1 VTPSVIFRTVASRA
15 QGLAFRASGAFGAFG
30 AGQPTARVLGV
41 VAVLLTFASGASDV
55 ASFTRLGNVFT
66 SVMTGNMAVFGLS
79 LARGSLSLALHTLLA
94 VCGYVLGVAA
104 GTRLLWFR
112 AKPGTRDRASGD
124 AERGDDGRGDGWPP
138 HLRLALAAEFA
149 LYLGV
154 LIGWEAT
161 GAQPSGVPQY
171 VLLALAAGAM
181 GIQSAAVN
189 QMGLGNVSTTY
200 LTGTLTGLVSAIA
213 RRDGNPVGW
222 RRQSVL
228 LGLLA
233 GATLAGLCVAYAAAV
248 VPLLPLLMIGTT
260 AVLLS
265 RRPLRASGHA
275 SAPPAGATRWLA
287 GAPGPIGL
295 VRWRIRTNRT
305 GRAERASGR
314 ARVRERGSE
323 SEGQRARVRECGR

>member
-1 VTPSVIFRTVASRA
+1 VTPSVIFRTVASRS
-15 QGLAFRASGAFGAFG
+15 QGLALRAFVEFG
-30 AGQPTARVLGV
+30 AGRPTARALGV

-94 VCGYVLGVAA
+94 VCGYVLGVVA

-112 AKPGTRDRASGD
+112 AKPGTRDRGSGD
-124 AERGDDGRGDGWPP
+124 AGRGDDWPR
-138 HLRLALAAEFA
+138 LRLALAAEFV

-213 RRDGNPVGW
+213 RRDSKPVGW

-265 RRPLRASGHA
+265 RRPLRAFGALFSCPRV
-275 SAPPAGATRWLA
+275 APH
-287 GAPGPIGL
+287 
-295 VRWRIRTNRT
+295 V
-305 GRAERASGR
+305 
-314 ARVRERGSE
+314 
-323 SEGQRARVRECGR
+323 ARVRECGR